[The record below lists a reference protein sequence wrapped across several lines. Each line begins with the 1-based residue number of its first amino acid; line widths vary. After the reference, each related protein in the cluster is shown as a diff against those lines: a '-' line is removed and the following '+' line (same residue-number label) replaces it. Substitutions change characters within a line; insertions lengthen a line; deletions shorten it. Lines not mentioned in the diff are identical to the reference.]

1 MPADTNA
8 AIRRS
13 RPSGTTRTTRGGWFV
28 RSRFRCGGRKEASL
42 QEAAL
47 AGLPILFPGLGAPYD
62 GWETCRQAGS
72 PSIPFP
78 QSPLSQRKQA
88 VGRFSLAATSLI
100 PAIPAGLLCFFL
112 VSAFLSNAEN
122 MSGTL
127 QGVIAGSLLL
137 AAAVIVMPVGILLF
151 GGAKTAPAA
160 DTASTSSSDDDDELG
175 VDDELLADDDDTE
188 QNSLASDDDDSY
200 AETVAY
206 DSSAE
211 LEDMPAADSG
221 DEIDFFDDEDDEK

>member
-1 MPADTNA
+1 MTRET
-8 AIRRS
+8 RR
-13 RPSGTTRTTRGGWFV
+13 
-28 RSRFRCGGRKEASL
+28 A
-42 QEAAL
+42 
-47 AGLPILFPGLGAPYD
+47 
-62 GWETCRQAGS
+62 AGS
-72 PSIPFP
+72 PSISFP
-78 QSPLSQRKQA
+78 LSPLSQRKQA
-88 VGRFSLAATSLI
+88 VGRFSLAATSLV

-122 MSGTL
+122 MSGML

-151 GGAKTAPAA
+151 GGARSAPAA
-160 DTASTSSSDDDDELG
+160 DKGTTAADDDDELG

-188 QNSLASDDDDSY
+188 QNSLAEEDDDDSY

-211 LEDMPAADSG
+211 LEDVPAADSG
-221 DEIDFFDDEDDEK
+221 DEIDFFDDEDDETSK

>member
-1 MPADTNA
+1 M
-8 AIRRS
+8 
-13 RPSGTTRTTRGGWFV
+13 
-28 RSRFRCGGRKEASL
+28 
-42 QEAAL
+42 
-47 AGLPILFPGLGAPYD
+47 
-62 GWETCRQAGS
+62 
-72 PSIPFP
+72 
-78 QSPLSQRKQA
+78 
-88 VGRFSLAATSLI
+88 GRFSLAATSLI

-127 QGVIAGSLLL
+127 QGVIAGSLLV

-151 GGAKTAPAA
+151 GGAKSTAAA
-160 DTASTSSSDDDDELG
+160 DKGATATEDDDELG

-188 QNSLASDDDDSY
+188 QNSLTDDDDDSY

-211 LEDMPAADSG
+211 LEDVPAADSG
-221 DEIDFFDDEDDEK
+221 DEIDFFDDEEDDDK